1 MPKAV
6 FLVPQIGCS
15 DVELMTLKTVLEKNS
30 IPCAIA
36 SYSTGKV
43 LSKTGIP
50 LNAARSIASLTP
62 EEFDA
67 IIVVG
72 GENVASLAEYDCV
85 IELIRSAYAL
95 KKYIVLLCMNS
106 ALLLPR
112 AGLLEGRKVTVFEN
126 KNKWSLKQIKE
137 HKGILVDEPVVVDGN
152 IITCRNEED
161 VMELADEL
169 IRILSISSKKYVTVD
184 EARKIINK

>member
-112 AGLLEGRKVTVFEN
+112 AGLLEGRKVTVFEICTLFG
-126 KNKWSLKQIKE
+126 SISHFVQTLRQINSPAR
-137 HKGILVDEPVVVDGN
+137 IVWAVPSS
-152 IITCRNEED
+152 RNRSSED
-161 VMELADEL
+161 V
-169 IRILSISSKKYVTVD
+169 RI
-184 EARKIINK
+184 

>member
-6 FLVPQIGCS
+6 FLVPQIGCN

-30 IPCAIA
+30 IPCVIA

-43 LSKTGIP
+43 ISKAGVQ
-50 LNAARSIASLTP
+50 LNASRSIASLRP

-85 IELIRSAYAL
+85 IDLIKSAHAL
-95 KKYIVLLCMNS
+95 KKYIVLLCMN
-106 ALLLPR
+106 ATLLLPK

-161 VMELADEL
+161 VMGLAGT
-169 IRILSISSKKYVTVD
+169 IIHILKS
-184 EARKIINK
+184 